1 MEKDIQ
7 QLRQER
13 ELAPEINV
21 EFTEQEQRQIE
32 SYKNSIN
39 LANTT
44 QVIQYGAGSQL
55 KSSAFATEIL
65 KQVQT
70 KDLGETSNVLVGL
83 RQEIKSF
90 EGIAEKKSLIPFFD
104 SIKKK
109 IGRLQAQ
116 YSKVETNI
124 NAIELQL
131 ERHYK
136 NMMKDV
142 AMFDKLFDENKKYFK
157 ELSLYI
163 EAGDQKLVELHDQV
177 LPQMKQEAESDN
189 DPSKIQAYKDMEQQV
204 VRFERK
210 VHDLKLTRMVILQS
224 SPQIRMV
231 QNNSLMLMEKLQSSI
246 VNTLPLWKNQMV
258 LTLGIAR
265 SQQAL
270 SAQQAVNDATN
281 QLLTRNSE
289 MLRDATVK
297 VAQETERGI
306 VDIETI
312 RKVNSDILSTIDEI
326 VRIQTE
332 GREKRKAVEVELKDA
347 EHQLKQRLL
356 NNNVDT
362 NKK

>member
-7 QLRQER
+7 QMRTDNT
-13 ELAPEINV
+13 LAPEVNV
-21 EFTEQEQRQIE
+21 EFTPQDLQQIE
-32 SYKNSIN
+32 SYKKSID
-39 LANTT
+39 LSNTT
-44 QVIQYGAGSQL
+44 QVIQYGASSQL
-55 KSSAFATEIL
+55 KASTFATEIL

-70 KDLGETSNVLVGL
+70 KDLGETSNLLISL
-83 RQEIKSF
+83 REDVKSF
-90 EGIAEKKSLIPFFD
+90 EGIANKKSLFPMFD

-109 IGRLQAQ
+109 IGRLQTQ

-136 NMMKDV
+136 LMMKDV
-142 AMFDKLFDENKKYFK
+142 AMFDKLFDENKNYFK

-163 EAGDQKLVELHDQV
+163 AAGDEKLHELNTVELPK
-177 LPQMKQEAESDN
+177 LRAEVEQTN
-189 DPSKIQAYKDMEQQV
+189 DPAKVQVYKDLEQQV
-204 VRFERK
+204 IRFDRK

-258 LTLGIAR
+258 LTLGLAR

-270 SAQQAVNDATN
+270 GAQQAVTDATN
-281 QLLTRNSE
+281 DLLTRNSE
-289 MLRDATVK
+289 MLKDSTIK
-297 VAQETERGI
+297 IAQETERGI

-312 RKVNSDILSTIDEI
+312 RKVNTDIINTIDEI
-326 VRIQTE
+326 VRIQSD
-332 GREKRKAVEVELKDA
+332 GRDKRRAVEIELKEQEND
-347 EHQLKQRLL
+347 LKKHLL
-356 NNNVDT
+356 GNSDT
-362 NKK
+362 TK

>member
-7 QLRQER
+7 QMRDEHT
-13 ELAPEINV
+13 LAPEINV
-21 EFTEQEQRQIE
+21 EFTPEELKQIE
-32 SYKNSIN
+32 SYKKGIDLS
-39 LANTT
+39 NTT
-44 QVIQYGAGSQL
+44 QVIQYGASSQL
-55 KSSAFATEIL
+55 KASTFATEVL

-70 KDLGETSNVLVGL
+70 RDLGETSGILVSL
-83 RQEIKSF
+83 REDVKSF
-90 EGIAEKKSLIPFFD
+90 EGIANKKSLFPMFD

-109 IGRLQAQ
+109 INRLQTQ
-116 YSKVETNI
+116 YNKVETNI

-136 NMMKDV
+136 VMMKDV

-163 EAGDQKLVELHDQV
+163 AAGDQKLHELNTVELPR
-177 LPQMKQEAESDN
+177 LKAEVESEN
-189 DPSKIQAYKDMEQQV
+189 DPAKVQAYKDLEQQV
-204 VRFERK
+204 VRFDRK
-210 VHDLKLTRMVILQS
+210 VHDLKLTRMVVLQS

-231 QNNSLMLMEKLQSSI
+231 QNNSFMLMEKLQSSI

-270 SAQQAVNDATN
+270 GAQQAVTDATN
-281 QLLTRNSE
+281 DLLTRNSE
-289 MLRDATVK
+289 MLKDSTVK
-297 VAQETERGI
+297 IAKETERGI

-312 RKVNSDILSTIDEI
+312 RKVNTDIINTIDEI

-332 GREKRKAVEVELKDA
+332 GREKRRAVEIELK
-347 EHQLKQRLL
+347 EQENELKKHLL
-356 NNNVDT
+356 GNTDT
-362 NKK
+362 NK

>member
-7 QLRQER
+7 QMRTENA
-13 ELAPEINV
+13 LAPEANV
-21 EFTEQEQRQIE
+21 DFSPLDLKQIE
-32 SYKNSIN
+32 SYKKAIDLSNI
-39 LANTT
+39 T
-44 QVIQYGAGSQL
+44 QVIQYGASSQL
-55 KSSAFATEIL
+55 KASTFATEIL

-70 KDLGETSNVLVGL
+70 RDLGETSNILVGL
-83 RQEIKSF
+83 REDVKSF
-90 EGIAEKKSLIPFFD
+90 EGIANKKSLFPMFD

-109 IGRLQAQ
+109 ISRLQTQ

-136 NMMKDV
+136 LMMKDV
-142 AMFDKLFDENKKYFK
+142 AMFDKLFEENKNYFK

-163 EAGDQKLVELHDQV
+163 AAGDEKLHELNTIDLPRLKAEVES
-177 LPQMKQEAESDN
+177 EN
-189 DPSKIQAYKDMEQQV
+189 DPSKVQAFKDLEQQV
-204 VRFERK
+204 VRFDRK
-210 VHDLKLTRMVILQS
+210 IHDLKLTRMVILQS

-270 SAQQAVNDATN
+270 GAQQAVNDATN
-281 QLLTRNSE
+281 DLLTRNSE
-289 MLRDATVK
+289 MLRDSTIK
-297 VAQETERGI
+297 IAQETERGI

-312 RKVNSDILSTIDEI
+312 RKVNTDIINTIDEI

-332 GREKRKAVEVELKDA
+332 GREKRRTVEIELKEQESD
-347 EHQLKQRLL
+347 LKKHLL
-356 NNNVDT
+356 GT
-362 NKK
+362 NTTTK

>member
-13 ELAPEINV
+13 ELAPEV
-21 EFTEQEQRQIE
+21 TMEFSEQDKKQIE
-32 SYKNSIN
+32 VFKKSID
-39 LANTT
+39 LGNTT

-55 KSSAFATEIL
+55 KSSAFATEVL

-70 KDLGETSNVLVGL
+70 KDLGETSDVLVGL
-83 RQEIKSF
+83 RSEIKSF
-90 EGIAEKKSLIPFFD
+90 EGIAEKKSFFPFFD

-109 IGRLQAQ
+109 IGRLQTQ

-163 EAGDQKLVELHDQV
+163 EAGDQKLVELHQDT
-177 LPQMKQEAESDN
+177 LPKLKLEAENDN

-258 LTLGIAR
+258 LTLGLAR

-270 SAQQAVNDATN
+270 NAQQAVNDATN
-281 QLLTRNSE
+281 SLLTRNSE
-289 MLRDATVK
+289 MLKDATVK

-312 RKVNSDILSTIDEI
+312 KKVNGDILTTIDEI
-326 VRIQTE
+326 VRIQSE
-332 GREKRKAVEVELKDA
+332 GREKRRAAEVELKEA
-347 EHQLKQRLL
+347 ENQLKQRLL
-356 NNNVDT
+356 NKNPDEI
-362 NKK
+362 K